1 MSMKRNNHKVEEIV
15 WRVIR
20 HFFEED
26 TGREQE
32 ELRRLLR
39 EPGLLN
45 NAAELE
51 SRESIA
57 VWLREPSR
65 FSSREAYE
73 RFLGYCR
80 ERRRLRLRRWTR
92 VAACVAFLLAGGGAW
107 WMLGREGESRPRPVA
122 QAITPITSKAYIT
135 LSTGEHIALGQK
147 AETLVRDGS
156 RIRQDSAVVSYS
168 APVADSATERKEE
181 KVVYHELC
189 VPRGGEYALVLS
201 DSTRVWVNAASRLRY
216 PVRFDGKREV
226 YLLEGEA
233 YFDVTRDERRP
244 FVVHTPEGTVSVLGT
259 EFDVNAYD
267 GGAGVVTTLVE
278 GSVRVAKAGR
288 QVVLRPGE
296 QLSTAGRDAW
306 RARRVDVLEYVGWKN
321 GVYFFSRRTL
331 EELMEIV
338 ERNYDVTVFFA
349 NEDCKS
355 LRFSGDLKK
364 YDELGD
370 FLRFIETGGDVRFV
384 VADKTVTV
392 YRK

>member
-1 MSMKRNNHKVEEIV
+1 MEDKKKDRTLLHRYVDNLYTTEEA
-15 WRVIR
+15 
-20 HFFEED
+20 
-26 TGREQE
+26 
-32 ELRRLLR
+32 RRLLEECRTGSSDELFNDMSAEIWEESSFHQFETDVER
-39 EPGLLN
+39 EKYKDEARQLLHRIN
-45 NAAELE
+45 GNKSKKYYRLWHAVAGVAAVLCLVWGGIYYFRYVADGQITYLTASTSFGEHKKVCLPDGTCLVLNAC
-51 SRESIA
+51 SQIRY
-57 VWLREPSR
+57 PNR
-65 FSSREAYE
+65 FV
-73 RFLGYCR
+73 GK
-80 ERRRLRLRRWTR
+80 ERR
-92 VAACVAFLLAGGGAW
+92 
-107 WMLGREGESRPRPVA
+107 
-122 QAITPITSKAYIT
+122 
-135 LSTGEHIALGQK
+135 
-147 AETLVRDGS
+147 
-156 RIRQDSAVVSYS
+156 VS
-168 APVADSATERKEE
+168 
-181 KVVYHELC
+181 
-189 VPRGGEYALVLS
+189 
-201 DSTRVWVNAASRLRY
+201 
-216 PVRFDGKREV
+216 
-226 YLLEGEA
+226 LEGEA

>member
-1 MSMKRNNHKVEEIV
+1 MKRNYHKVEEIV

-26 TGREQE
+26 TGQEREK
-32 ELRRLLR
+32 LRRLLR

-51 SRESIA
+51 SRETVA
-57 VWLREPSR
+57 AWLREPSR
-65 FSSREAYE
+65 FSSQEAYE

-80 ERRRLRLRRWTR
+80 ERRRIRLRRWMR

-107 WMLGREGESRPRPVA
+107 WLLDRRGVPEQPPMA
-122 QAITPITSKAYIT
+122 QAISPITSKAYIT
-135 LSTGEHIALGQK
+135 LPTGEHIALGQK

-168 APVADSATERKEE
+168 SELSIATEEE
-181 KVVYHELC
+181 KVVCHELN

-216 PVRFDGKREV
+216 PVRFAGKREV
-226 YLLEGEA
+226 WLLEGEA
-233 YFDVTRDERRP
+233 YFDVARDEERP
-244 FVVHTPEGTVSVLGT
+244 FVVRTSGGVVSVLGT

-267 GGAGVVTTLVE
+267 DEAGVVTTLVE
-278 GSVRVAKAGR
+278 GSVRFEDEGR
-288 QVVLRPGE
+288 RVILRPGE
-296 QLSTAGRDAW
+296 QVALSGREAW
-306 RARRVDVLEYVGWKN
+306 CVRQVDVLEYTGWKD
-321 GVYFFSRRTL
+321 GIYVFKRRTL

-364 YDELGD
+364 YDDLDD

-384 VADKTVTV
+384 VNDKTVTV